1 MPMDWENIAV
11 AVACRVQ
18 YEKSCGR
25 GRLISEDVTRLALA
39 EVVQSHAKGNVEA
52 EFNHPDIPGN
62 SRVDLLVR
70 SPQAQNI
77 EVAIEHKWVRATTLN
92 TMRHW
97 MPEIVAD
104 MLRLER
110 LNLQIAQGCERALVV
125 VGEVEEM
132 RSKVWDREVRQGNG
146 QTRVRVVDAIIQGRP
161 ASGSAQTLPLAVN
174 LRHNCSIFRKLFK
187 QAAPELYNDL
197 PSAYQIQ
204 LVAHHRT
211 KTDGVEC
218 AVWRVSRGQQQRVMF
233 DANLVWPP
241 V

>member
-1 MPMDWENIAV
+1 MDWENIAV

-25 GRLISEDVTRLALA
+25 GRLLSEDVTMLALA
-39 EVVQSHAKGNVEA
+39 EVVQSHAKGSVEA

-70 SPQAQNI
+70 SPQALNI
-77 EVAIEHKWVRATTLN
+77 EVAIEHKWVRSTTAN
-92 TMRHW
+92 AVRHW

-110 LNLQIAQGCERALVV
+110 LNQQIAQGCERALVV

-132 RSKVWDREVRQGNG
+132 KCKVWEREVRQGNG
-146 QTRVRVVDAIIQGRP
+146 QNRVRVVDSIVQGRP
-161 ASGSAQTLPLAVN
+161 TAGSAQPNPLAVN
-174 LRHNCSIFRKLFK
+174 FRQDCATFRRLVK
-187 QAAPELYNDL
+187 QAAPELYHDL

-211 KTDGVEC
+211 KADGVEC
-218 AVWRVSRGQQQRVMF
+218 VVWRVSRGQRQRVMF
-233 DANLVWPP
+233 DANIVWP
-241 V
+241 VV